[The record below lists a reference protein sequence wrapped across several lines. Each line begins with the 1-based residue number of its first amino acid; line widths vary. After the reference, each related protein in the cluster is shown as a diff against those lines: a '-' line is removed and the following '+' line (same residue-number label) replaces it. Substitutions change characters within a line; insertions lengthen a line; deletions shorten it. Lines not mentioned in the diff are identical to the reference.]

1 MIHAHYLGREILAE
15 IRRNYRT
22 LLTFHVFFTVLA
34 LTTLTPL
41 SGWLLTGMV
50 NLSGRVMV
58 GNEDLLRF
66 VVTPSGLFW
75 LLASG
80 TVAAVF
86 VFIHHAGM
94 MMVTSRDADRGAIS
108 ATSALWRVV
117 RRLPQLLQLAGL
129 QVAAHLL
136 LAAPFLA
143 GLAFAFQWFLG
154 GYDIYYVINA
164 LPPAL
169 WQFTGVAAVLLLGLL
184 AVNGTLYLRWI
195 FALPALLLESVSP
208 RTALKRSV
216 ELTRGSRP
224 AIAFKV
230 LSIGAV
236 VASLPFV
243 VSVLFELL
251 GTLAL
256 SLLPEH
262 YALLIPVMLLL
273 IVGYAL
279 VGLMTA
285 FVAVSANSLAI
296 LKLYHRCRHQICVLP
311 PEREPRATGVW
322 AWGVEWLL
330 VLLAVGQITY
340 VAQTFDDRE
349 QVKISAHRGS
359 SMRAPENSLAAIEKA
374 IQDGADYLELDVRE
388 TSDGVLVLLH
398 DRDLRRLASDP
409 REIWNV
415 TYEEVRQMEAGA
427 WFHPRFRGERIA
439 TLSEAIE
446 LLRGRAKLYLEIKT
460 SPHSPE
466 LVRRTVEALQ
476 QQDFVDET
484 LVAALSPQVLHE
496 VRRLEPE
503 LRTSLLVHTAIGAVE
518 GQPFEA
524 LALRD
529 ALVTPSRVNQ
539 IRRHGHE
546 LHVWT
551 VNDRRAMG
559 RFIDMGVDNIIT
571 DKPDVL
577 ADLIRERAELSRAER
592 LLLRIRNWVW

>member
-1 MIHAHYLGREILAE
+1 MIHAHHLGREILAE
-15 IRRNYRT
+15 IRRSYRP
-22 LLTFHVFFTVLA
+22 LLTFHVFFTLLA

-41 SGWLLTGMV
+41 SGWLLAALV
-50 NLSGRVMV
+50 NLSGQVMV
-58 GNEDLLRF
+58 GNDDLLSF
-66 VVTPSGLFW
+66 VITPYGLFW
-75 LLASG
+75 LLLAG
-80 TVAAVF
+80 TTAAVF
-86 VFIHHAGM
+86 VFVQHAGI
-94 MMVTSRDADRGAIS
+94 MMVASPDAERGAIS
-108 ATSALWRVV
+108 ATSALWRVG

-129 QVAAHLL
+129 QVAAHLV

-143 GLAFAFQWFLG
+143 GMAFAFQWLLG

-164 LPPAL
+164 HPPEL
-169 WQFTGVAAVLLLGLL
+169 WQFAGVAGVLALGLV

-195 FALPALLLESVSP
+195 LALPVLLLESTGP
-208 RTALKRSV
+208 RAALKRSV
-216 ELTRGSRP
+216 ELTLGSRR
-224 AIAFKV
+224 AIALKV
-230 LSIGAV
+230 LSIAVV
-236 VASLPFV
+236 VASLPFA
-243 VSVLFELL
+243 VSLLFDAL

-256 SLLPEH
+256 GFLPER
-262 YALLIPVMLLL
+262 YGLLIPVMVLL

-279 VGLMTA
+279 VGLVSA
-285 FVAVSANSLAI
+285 FVVVSANSLTL
-296 LKLYHRCRHQICVLP
+296 LKLYHRCRNRVCVLP
-311 PEREPRATGVW
+311 PEREPRGAGIW
-322 AWGVEWLL
+322 AWGVELLL
-330 VLLAVGQITY
+330 VVLAIGQITY
-340 VAQTFDDRE
+340 VAQTFDAQE

-374 IQDGADYLELDVRE
+374 IGDGADYIELDVRE

-398 DRDLRRLASDP
+398 DRDLRRLANDP

-415 TYEEVRQMEAGA
+415 PYEELREMEAGA
-427 WFHPRFRGERIA
+427 WFDPRFHGERIP

-446 LLRGRAKLYLEIKT
+446 RIRGRARLYLEIKT

-476 QQDFVDET
+476 REDFVDQT
-484 LVAALSPQVLHE
+484 LLAALSPRVLHE
-496 VRRLEPE
+496 VRRLEPDM
-503 LRTSLLVHTAIGAVE
+503 RTSLLVHTAIGSVE

-529 ALVTPSRVNQ
+529 ALVTPGRVNQ

-551 VNDRRAMG
+551 VNDRRAMA

-577 ADLIRERAELSRAER
+577 AELMRERAELSRAER